1 MEPNDTPPDAPSGR
15 TITIQLTRDTL
26 VLIAALLFLGVAILL
41 AVIFPSK
48 SPNTAIPTSIGAA
61 QTTTAQSVAI
71 RTTETTVVGGNTN
84 TPVETNTPLG
94 STASAVPTAA
104 QSGYPAPTDSSIG
117 AQVTAQGATSQALLT
132 PEGDFSEQ
140 RLTPTAQSA
149 GISGAASPTEI
160 PIFAPTRTTQVA
172 GVDNASQTG
181 YPAPLATPTR
191 GVVAQAQTPLI
202 TPPQGTTPRAT
213 VPAQT
218 NEPLFPDTP
227 APNPTPQ
234 TQPTPRPQP
243 TTRPAPVATPRPPQ
257 PTATAVPTAIP
268 IDVLRGTIRW
278 TAAQSPIVLK
288 RDQQLAPGATLLIEP
303 GVEVRLAPGVSIFV
317 EGSLFALGRA
327 DNPVRFVGN
336 TPQRWE
342 GLFGR
347 PGSNIALE
355 YTDLRGGGAGG
366 TVLTSEGGN
375 LVLHNAHINDNGG
388 HLQVN
393 DSRLEMRDSEIAG
406 NDMPYGSALEAS
418 YTAGGFVILTNNR
431 IGGNRMQA
439 GTSPVRI
446 SNTSALDTVNLDV
459 KGNLLVGQ
467 EGPDLVLS
475 TNGPLLGGLS
485 CNALLG
491 GTNGLSVRT
500 ETPQIPGFALSIRDN
515 ATEKHTPPII
525 PEYLKYGIGRG
536 ATSEIALDMRSNWW
550 GSPLGP
556 YEPERHTDGRGE
568 AVGDNIDFGPWLTER
583 PACAPH
589 Q

>member
-1 MEPNDTPPDAPSGR
+1 
-15 TITIQLTRDTL
+15 
-26 VLIAALLFLGVAILL
+26 
-41 AVIFPSK
+41 
-48 SPNTAIPTSIGAA
+48 
-61 QTTTAQSVAI
+61 
-71 RTTETTVVGGNTN
+71 
-84 TPVETNTPLG
+84 
-94 STASAVPTAA
+94 
-104 QSGYPAPTDSSIG
+104 
-117 AQVTAQGATSQALLT
+117 
-132 PEGDFSEQ
+132 
-140 RLTPTAQSA
+140 
-149 GISGAASPTEI
+149 
-160 PIFAPTRTTQVA
+160 
-172 GVDNASQTG
+172 
-181 YPAPLATPTR
+181 
-191 GVVAQAQTPLI
+191 
-202 TPPQGTTPRAT
+202 
-213 VPAQT
+213 
-218 NEPLFPDTP
+218 LFPDTP
-227 APNPTPQ
+227 APNPTAQ
-234 TQPTPRPQP
+234 IQQPPLPPPTSRPQP
-243 TTRPAPVATPRPPQ
+243 TARPAPAATPRPPR
-257 PTATAVPTAIP
+257 PTATPAPTAIP

-303 GVEVRLAPGVSIFV
+303 GVEVRLAPGVSFFV

-347 PGSNIALE
+347 PGSNITLE
-355 YTDLRGGGAGG
+355 YTDLHGGGAGG

-375 LVLHNAHINDNGG
+375 LVVHNAHINENGG
-388 HLQVN
+388 HLQIN
-393 DSRLEMRDSEIAG
+393 DSRMEMRDSEIAG

-446 SNTSALDTVNLDV
+446 SNTSVLDTVNLDI
-459 KGNLLVGQ
+459 KGNLLVGL

-475 TNGPLLGGLS
+475 TNGPLLGALS

-525 PEYLKYGIGRG
+525 PVYLKYGIGRG

-556 YEPERHTDGRGE
+556 YEPERHADGRGE